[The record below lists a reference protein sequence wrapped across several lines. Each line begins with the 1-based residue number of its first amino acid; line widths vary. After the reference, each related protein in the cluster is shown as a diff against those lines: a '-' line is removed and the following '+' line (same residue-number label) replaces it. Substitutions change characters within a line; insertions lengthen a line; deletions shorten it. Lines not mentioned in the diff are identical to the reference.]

1 MKVPRL
7 GSILAALAAYA
18 LFTAVAGARVP
29 VGPRLLEP
37 NAAGVRCSGGV
48 QHPLNVRVTALDPVA
63 RGAAVRLVV
72 SASSAVALDQ
82 VEVRLTSTGGA
93 ANLGGVRSSLG
104 PLDPGQVRQAQFMV
118 SVPSNAVRTLVQF
131 QVFGAGPN
139 GNLTRGGCYNLLP
152 DGPLES
158 GRLVVT
164 PQGRHFY
171 EVRAGRID

>member
-1 MKVPRL
+1 MRVPPL
-7 GSILAALAAYA
+7 ISILAALAAYA
-18 LFTAVAGARVP
+18 LLTTVAVARVP
-29 VGPRLLEP
+29 VGPRMLEP
-37 NAAGVRCSGGV
+37 SAVGVRCTGGV

-93 ANLGGVRSSLG
+93 ANLGAVRSSLG
-104 PLDPGQVRQAQFMV
+104 SLDPGQVRQAQFMV
-118 SVPSNAVRTLVQF
+118 SVPANGARALVQF
-131 QVFGAGPN
+131 QVVGAGPY
-139 GNLTRGGCYNLLP
+139 GTLTRGGCYNLLP

-158 GRLVVT
+158 GRVVVT
-164 PQGRHFY
+164 PQGKRVY